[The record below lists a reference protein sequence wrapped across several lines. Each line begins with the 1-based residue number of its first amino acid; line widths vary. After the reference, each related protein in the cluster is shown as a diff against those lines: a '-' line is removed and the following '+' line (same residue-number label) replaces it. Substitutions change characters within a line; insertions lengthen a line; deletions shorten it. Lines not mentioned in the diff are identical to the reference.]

1 MKTLSSISLS
11 LSLSLVAMATPNWP
25 TQRGPHFNGT
35 AGEGMKLPAKFSP
48 TENVVWKAQVP
59 GSSAATPVVWGDYVF
74 VTAAD
79 HEKKEL
85 HAICLDA
92 STGKPPLVKGRLKGK
107 SAFG

>member
-79 HEKKEL
+79 HEKKE
-85 HAICLDA
+85 
-92 STGKPPLVKGRLKGK
+92 
-107 SAFG
+107 